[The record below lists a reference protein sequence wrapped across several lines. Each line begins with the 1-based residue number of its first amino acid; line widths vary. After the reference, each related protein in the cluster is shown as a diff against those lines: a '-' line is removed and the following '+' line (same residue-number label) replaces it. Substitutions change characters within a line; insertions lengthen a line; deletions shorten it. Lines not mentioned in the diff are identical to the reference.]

1 MSFIGRGR
9 GEVVRKAIGRASVL
23 LTSFVAGVVA
33 SCGTYFGRLLKER
46 GERLDE
52 AFGVFEVEMPIFDVL

>member
-1 MSFIGRGR
+1 M
-9 GEVVRKAIGRASVL
+9 L